1 MTLNSLCLFFSSLS
15 LSLPP
20 FFRGLFVTSV
30 MCRCT
35 FMRFAVPCVV
45 INSLLS
51 PLVGVRVFMIEVKH
65 ISFVYENF
73 TFTIQCINFTFAT
86 YVVGERTYGVFF
98 CVRINFII
106 IHFLLFGI
114 LNFERTL
121 VQSVV
126 WLKTETQN
134 DFSFKL
140 LINLTHLKFFYFD
153 TITSAIK

>member
-1 MTLNSLCLFFSSLS
+1 MCRLLASLRLFVNDLELTLSLFSSLS

-20 FFRGLFVTSV
+20 FFRGVFVTSV

-86 YVVGERTYGVFF
+86 YVVGERTYGVFLCSNKF
-98 CVRINFII
+98 HHHSFPA
-106 IHFLLFGI
+106 FWDTEL
-114 LNFERTL
+114 RTNTCPKCCL
-121 VQSVV
+121 A
-126 WLKTETQN
+126 EN
-134 DFSFKL
+134 
-140 LINLTHLKFFYFD
+140 
-153 TITSAIK
+153 